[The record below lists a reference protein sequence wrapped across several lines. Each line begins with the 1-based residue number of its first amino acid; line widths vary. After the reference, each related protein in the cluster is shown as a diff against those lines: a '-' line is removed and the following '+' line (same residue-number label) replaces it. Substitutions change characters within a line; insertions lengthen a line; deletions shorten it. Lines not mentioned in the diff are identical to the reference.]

1 MNTLFTVLAAIIIFA
16 VLIFVHEFGHFI
28 TAKIAKIK
36 VHEFALGMG
45 PKLFGFTKGET
56 LYSIRLFP
64 IGGYCKLEG
73 EDSSSN
79 DKRALVN
86 KPPYVRLIVLAAGAI
101 MNILLGFALLN
112 IAIGTQAAVMT
123 TEIAQIQEE
132 SPAFEAQLL
141 AGDKI
146 IAIDKTR
153 TPNNSFLRWELSGLD
168 GSEKEFTVK
177 RDGETFKVNITPQKN
192 GDRYVFGMVFKSRE
206 NNLLLTI
213 KESFHQTVFY
223 SKVIVETFF
232 DLLRGKLGIDQMSG
246 PIGIVSEI
254 GGAVESAATTG
265 MEGLLDL
272 LFLTVLLTVNLGV
285 FNLLPIPA
293 LDGGRIL
300 FVLIEMIR
308 RKPIPPE
315 KEGLVH
321 MIGLLAL
328 LLFSVFIAYKDILK
342 FF

>member
-1 MNTLFTVLAAIIIFA
+1 MNTLLTVLAAIIIFA

-45 PKLFGFTKGET
+45 PRLCGFTKGET
-56 LYSIRLFP
+56 QYSIRLFP

-73 EDSSSN
+73 EDTASN
-79 DKRALVN
+79 DARALIN

-112 IAIGTQAAVMT
+112 IAIGTQDAIIT
-123 TEIAQIQEE
+123 TQVAQVEEE
-132 SPAFEAQLL
+132 SPAAL
-141 AGDKI
+141 AGILPGDEIVKV
-146 IAIDKTR
+146 DKTR
-153 TPNNSFLRWELSGLD
+153 TPNNSTLRWELSDLD
-168 GSEKEFTVK
+168 GSEKEFTIK
-177 RDGETFKVNITPQKN
+177 RNGEKLTLNITPEIKD
-192 GDRYVFGMVFKSRE
+192 GRYLFGMSFNAVE
-206 NNLLLTI
+206 NNFFLTI

-223 SKVIVETFF
+223 SKVIIETFL

-254 GGAVESAATTG
+254 GGAVESAAKTG
-265 MEGLLDL
+265 MEGILDL
-272 LFLTVLLTVNLGV
+272 LFLAVLLTVNLGV